1 MPDLPLIGQLHR
13 FFRFQKSTD
22 DLCDCVLVK
31 KTDVSPSVDFKGVM
45 AH

>member
-1 MPDLPLIGQLHR
+1 MPNRPLIGQLHR
-13 FFRFQKSTD
+13 FFRFESCTD
-22 DLCDCVLVK
+22 DFIDCVLVK

>member
-1 MPDLPLIGQLHR
+1 MPGLSMVGQLHR
-13 FFRFQKSTD
+13 YFRFEPCTD
-22 DLCDCVLVK
+22 DFIDCVLVK